1 MARPQKFDERG
12 ILHKAMIYFWQ
23 HGYSASSIQELLDEM
38 GISRGSLYNAIGD
51 KEALF
56 GRVLNQFIELQ
67 THLLKM
73 TLDNEA
79 LPPESRIEQFIVLA
93 FTENNLMPA
102 GCLMVNTLCED
113 DRALAPF
120 KQVSSEALARA
131 EALLKTCFELML
143 RDRDTLVISPEQAAS
158 ILITQVKG
166 ARVRQ
171 REGYS
176 NQDIQKDLMML
187 YRTLINQ

>member
-1 MARPQKFDERG
+1 LARPQKFDERG

-131 EALLKTCFELML
+131 EAALKACFELML

>member
-12 ILHKAMIYFWQ
+12 ILHKAMLYFWQ

-56 GRVLNQFIELQ
+56 GKVLNQFIELQ

-131 EALLKTCFELML
+131 EASLKGCFELML